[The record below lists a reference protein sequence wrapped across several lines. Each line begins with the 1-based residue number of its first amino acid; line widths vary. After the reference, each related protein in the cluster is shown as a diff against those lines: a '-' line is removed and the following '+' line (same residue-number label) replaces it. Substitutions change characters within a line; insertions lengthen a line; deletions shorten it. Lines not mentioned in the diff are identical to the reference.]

1 VVAYHDI
8 LQGVVVN
15 EVTITNQQA
24 TEAIQ
29 ALTVNG
35 VAGAEVVMLSH
46 EQASCPV
53 NHYFGPG
60 IYIREVSIAAG
71 VFAIGHRQTQEHV
84 NIMLKGSVLMMNEDG
99 TTYQLN
105 APLLFTGKPGRK
117 MGYILEDVVWQNVYA
132 TTERDVQ
139 VLESM
144 FLDKSPAWVD
154 ANEMRMK
161 SEYVLHEADRADF
174 ADVLFRAGFSAE
186 TVQRQSENTSDQRPM
201 PGGAQRFKLGQS
213 PIHGT
218 GVFATANITANEVIG
233 PARIEGLRTPL
244 GRYTNHSK
252 TPNAYMRLHGSGD
265 ISLVALKDISGCNG
279 GRDGDEV
286 TIDYRQALRLSG
298 ITCTTI
304 GELT

>member
-1 VVAYHDI
+1 MGELA
-8 LQGVVVN
+8 
-15 EVTITNQQA
+15 ITNQQA
-24 TEAIQ
+24 TEAMQQLMI
-29 ALTVNG
+29 NG
-35 VAGAEVVMLSH
+35 VAGAEVSMLSH

-60 IYIREVSIAAG
+60 IYIREVSMAAG
-71 VFAIGHRQTQEHV
+71 LFAIGHRQTQEHV
-84 NIMLKGSVLMMNEDG
+84 NILLKGSVLMMNEDG
-99 TTYQLN
+99 TTYQLK
-105 APLLFTGKPGRK
+105 APFMFTGKPGRK
-117 MGYILEDVVWQNVYA
+117 MGYILEDVVWQNIYA

-139 VLESM
+139 VLESV

-154 ANEMRMK
+154 ANELRMK

-174 ADVLFRAGFSAE
+174 VDVLFRSGFSAE
-186 TVQRQSENTSDQRPM
+186 TVQHQSENTSDQRPM
-201 PGGAQRFKLGQS
+201 PAGAQKFKLGQS

-218 GVFATANITANEVIG
+218 GVFATANVNAHDVIG
-233 PARIEGLRTPL
+233 PARLDGLRTPL

-252 TPNAYMRLHGSGD
+252 TPNAYMRLHSSGD
-265 ISLVALKDISGCNG
+265 ISLVALRNISGCNG

-298 ITCTTI
+298 ITCSTT

>member
-1 VVAYHDI
+1 
-8 LQGVVVN
+8 VVN